1 MKPDPVQGGG
11 GLASEARLFRF
22 QVESAWYAA
31 LRSAFLEV
39 LGEAQAALAA
49 GAKAAASGTVGGI
62 AGDAAEGTSASGTS
76 ETADGRTIPDCARA
90 VTPAGVHATAGI
102 EDAGSTAAGRS
113 PAQPKVHFCL
123 SGGSTPLPLY
133 RRLAADR
140 ELGLLTAGLEP
151 VFWVGDERAVPPD
164 DPDSNGRAIAEAF
177 ADCVWPVR
185 LRIMLWP
192 EAPDGSVTAR
202 EKACLAYAGRLCAEL
217 GSAPAFDLVLLGLG
231 EDGHTAGLFPAQ
243 PDPCL
248 DRRLA
253 FPTEAPS
260 HPKMRMSLGARAFLA
275 SKRRIFLV
283 KGAGKAAIL
292 GRVLAGDRSLPAT
305 YLAGGASILYLE

>member
-1 MKPDPVQGGG
+1 MPDSGQSGG

-22 QVESAWYAA
+22 QLESAWYAA

-39 LGEAQAALAA
+39 LGVARAALVS
-49 GAKAAASGTVGGI
+49 GADAS
-62 AGDAAEGTSASGTS
+62 
-76 ETADGRTIPDCARA
+76 
-90 VTPAGVHATAGI
+90 AGI
-102 EDAGSTAAGRS
+102 EASGSTAAGRS
-113 PAQPKVHFCL
+113 PAQPKVHLCL

-133 RRLAADR
+133 HRLAADR
-140 ELGLLTAGLEP
+140 DVGMLTAGVDL
-151 VFWVGDERAVPPD
+151 VFWVGDERAVPPG

-177 ADCVWPVR
+177 ADCIWPAKP
-185 LRIMLWP
+185 RIMLWP
-192 EAPDGSVTAR
+192 DAPDGSETAR
-202 EKACLAYAGRLCAEL
+202 KEACRAYAGRLCAEL
-217 GSAPAFDLVLLGLG
+217 GGEPAFDLVLLGLG

-260 HPKMRMSLGARAFLA
+260 QPQARMSLGAKAFLA
-275 SKRRIFLV
+275 SRRRIFLV
-283 KGAGKAAIL
+283 KGAGKAGIL